1 MTITPPTGGEGPP
14 FQSPYFDTDEA
25 ALYLRIE
32 RRTLENLRWRGEG
45 PRYRKHGGRVR
56 YHVADLDSWSE
67 SRGRTEP

>member
-1 MTITPPTGGEGPP
+1 MSTTSTDAGDGAPLGSPFFSTG
-14 FQSPYFDTDEA
+14 EA

-32 RRTLENLRWRGEG
+32 RRTLENMRWRGEG

>member
-1 MTITPPTGGEGPP
+1 MSVTTTTGDETPS

-32 RRTLENLRWRGEG
+32 RRTLENMRWRGEG

-56 YHVADLDSWSE
+56 YHVADLDAWSE
-67 SRGRTEP
+67 SRGRGEA

>member
-1 MTITPPTGGEGPP
+1 MTIAPPAGGEGPLHP
-14 FQSPYFDTDEA
+14 SPYFDTDEA

-32 RRTLENLRWRGEG
+32 RRTLENMRWRGEG